1 MALIRTPLGRARGL
15 GSAKHGVGHFLVE
28 RVTSVALA
36 PLVIWGAVVSVGL
49 AHGGYE
55 GATAFLRAPINAALA
70 SLLVIAAF
78 WHMQV
83 GMRVIIED
91 YFQKTATKGTLLVL
105 NILAT
110 WLGGALAL
118 VAILRVALSPAGVAV

>member
-1 MALIRTPLGRARGL
+1 MAVIRTPLGRARGL

-36 PLVIWGAVVSVGL
+36 PLVVWGAVVSIGL

-55 GATAFLRAPINAALA
+55 GATAFLRSPINAALA
-70 SLLVIAAF
+70 SLLVIAGF
-78 WHMQV
+78 WHMQA
-83 GMRVIIED
+83 GMRVVVED
-91 YFQKTATKGTLLVL
+91 YIQRTATKGALLVL
-105 NILAT
+105 NILVT

-118 VAILRVALSPAGVAV
+118 FAILKVALSPAGVAV